1 MSIEIVKGDL
11 TRQGD
16 VEAIVNAAT
25 RSLLGGVGVD
35 GAIHRAAG
43 PELLAECRTL
53 NGCAT
58 GEAKLTGA
66 YRLPCRYVI
75 HTVGPIWQGGGHGEA
90 ELLAKCYQSCIRLAS
105 EHGIPSV
112 AFPSISTGAYRYPL
126 EQAAAIAVGAVK
138 DAMAQC
144 APELKVRFVLFDDR
158 TYDAYRRA
166 LDSCRKD

>member
-1 MSIEIVKGDL
+1 M
-11 TRQGD
+11 
-16 VEAIVNAAT
+16 
-25 RSLLGGVGVD
+25 
-35 GAIHRAAG
+35 
-43 PELLAECRTL
+43 
-53 NGCAT
+53 
-58 GEAKLTGA
+58 
-66 YRLPCRYVI
+66 
-75 HTVGPIWQGGGHGEA
+75 
-90 ELLAKCYQSCIRLAS
+90 
-105 EHGIPSV
+105 